1 MTKLVLLAL
10 GFLPLIAFAQGGK
23 YTIDGTLGAY
33 GPPAKVYLQYK
44 ANHQMITDSAEIN
57 NGKFRFTG
65 TSTDDPI
72 LAQILFN
79 LKGGGSAGN
88 VESRQIYLEPG
99 ITTITSADNL
109 HNAIV
114 EGTPSNIDNRKLD
127 VALMALKDAN
137 NAFDAK
143 RSMIAPDQEA
153 SVQDKKEIDSLF
165 KIIQDQRAAIYKK
178 FIAENPDSYISLI
191 TLGSYAYS
199 ADYSDV
205 APLFNGLSDKVKQT
219 VIGRHFAERLPHM
232 RAVALGAI
240 APEFAE
246 ADTAGKKVGLS
257 SFRGKYVLV
266 DFWASWCGPCRAE
279 SPNLVKA
286 FNHYK
291 DKNFT
296 VLGVSLDLP
305 DGKQRWLTAIHKD
318 GLPWTQVSD
327 LKYWQS
333 ETATL
338 YGVNAIPQNFLLD
351 PTGKIIAKNLR
362 GDDLENTL
370 QQVLG
375 K

>member
-1 MTKLVLLAL
+1 MRKLVLLTL
-10 GFLPLIAFAQGGK
+10 GFLPLLAFAQGGK
-23 YTIDGTLGAY
+23 YTIDGTLGNY
-33 GPPAKVYLQYK
+33 GPPAKVYLRYK
-44 ANHQMITDSAEIN
+44 NNNQIVVDSASVN
-57 NGKFRFTG
+57 NGKFIFEGSIVNDPITASLIFNVDGTG
-65 TSTDDPI
+65 PSSTDSKQ
-72 LAQILFN
+72 L
-79 LKGGGSAGN
+79 
-88 VESRQIYLEPG
+88 YLENG
-99 ITTITSADNL
+99 IITVNSTGKL
-109 HNAIV
+109 QNATV
-114 EGTPSNIDNRKLD
+114 GGTPSNIDKRKLD
-127 VALMALKDAN
+127 TALLVLNPPYDLLAIKQNTATEEQKQSEDYRGEIARIEKDV
-137 NAFDAK
+137 
-143 RSMIAPDQEA
+143 QE
-153 SVQDKKEIDSLF
+153 
-165 KIIQDQRAAIYKK
+165 QRAAIYKK

-246 ADTAGKKVGLS
+246 ADTAGKLVGLS

-296 VLGVSLDLP
+296 VLGVSLDSP
-305 DGKQRWLTAIHKD
+305 DGKERWLAAIHKD
-318 GLPWTQVSD
+318 GLPWAQVSD
-327 LKYWQS
+327 LKYWNS

-351 PTGKIIAKNLR
+351 PDGKIIAKNLR
-362 GDDLENTL
+362 GDELENTL